1 MQLTDE
7 RRKRVIDL
15 YFNQHKTYA
24 EIAQIM
30 KMSPRDI
37 HAIVKE
43 EEARRQKYKDKQQQ
57 EETSSQANTLFSK
70 GKKPVE
76 VAIALNLR
84 DPEATKLYREYC
96 KLNRLTIL
104 NSIFKETNGKLE
116 PILKLYRKL
125 IKEKGMSIEQVDNAV
140 DIAANKLPYM
150 ESLYEQVEEQVDKMQ
165 YKIQLSEKHLHS
177 ANDEIASANAL
188 VNSYHMLC
196 ERKRQEAENLNND
209 ISRLETVISQFKD
222 NNEEYLK
229 IKNTVEEEVNKLLTD
244 GKTLLQFA
252 VASVIEAV
260 RRNPDKYNNV
270 LVNNT
275 SLSSTSTP
283 AQDSLLSLLSH
294 IEDYRDMIL
303 EEANRLYDNLLRH
316 FTNSIMDNA
325 GLFKKISLQSNLPS
339 QPYKSNTY
347 TIEESQIYDNDGKG
361 DIAD

>member
-1 MQLTDE
+1 LQLTDE

-57 EETSSQANTLFSK
+57 EETSSKAYELFSD
-70 GKKPVE
+70 GRKPVE
-76 VAIALNLR
+76 IAIELNLR
-84 DPEATKLYREYC
+84 EPEATKLYREYC

-116 PILKLYRKL
+116 PILRLYRKL

-150 ESLYEQVEEQVDKMQ
+150 ESLYEQVKEQVDKMQ

-177 ANDEIASANAL
+177 VNDEIASANAIL
-188 VNSYHMLC
+188 NSYHMLC

-209 ISRLETVISQFKD
+209 ISKLETLVISQFKD

-229 IKNTVEEEVNKLLTD
+229 IKNTVEE
-244 GKTLLQFA
+244 
-252 VASVIEAV
+252 
-260 RRNPDKYNNV
+260 
-270 LVNNT
+270 
-275 SLSSTSTP
+275 
-283 AQDSLLSLLSH
+283 
-294 IEDYRDMIL
+294 
-303 EEANRLYDNLLRH
+303 
-316 FTNSIMDNA
+316 
-325 GLFKKISLQSNLPS
+325 
-339 QPYKSNTY
+339 
-347 TIEESQIYDNDGKG
+347 
-361 DIAD
+361 